1 MPSWRVHG
9 VLLPAGDVLEGGVTT
24 EGRWTAASAVD
35 AETLPGRFVLPGL
48 VDAHCH
54 LSMVREQDGGPA
66 PVGREEA
73 WAALAALAVTYDR
86 DPREDPETLTRPA
99 AVVVQGVRRR

>member
-1 MPSWRVHG
+1 
-9 VLLPAGDVLEGGVTT
+9 
-24 EGRWTAASAVD
+24 
-35 AETLPGRFVLPGL
+35 
-48 VDAHCH
+48 
-54 LSMVREQDGGPA
+54 
-66 PVGREEA
+66 VGREEA